1 MYPQNFKFTKDHEWA
16 KVEGEF
22 AVIGISDFAQ
32 NHLGDVVY
40 VDLPAVGTK
49 LAVHQ
54 AIGTIESVKA
64 VSEVFSPVSG
74 EVVETNAGLADA
86 PETINQDPH
95 GKGWILKLKMANKGD
110 SDALMAASDY
120 EKYLEGLEH

>member
-1 MYPQNFKFTKDHEWA
+1 MYPQDFKFTKDHEWV
-16 KVEGEF
+16 KVDGDI
-22 AVIGISDFAQ
+22 AVVGISDFAQ
-32 NHLGDVVY
+32 KHLGDVVF
-40 VDLPAVGTK
+40 VELPAVGTK

-74 EVVETNAGLADA
+74 DVIETNAGLADT

-95 GKGWILKLKMANKGD
+95 GAGWILKMKLSNKGD
-110 SDALMAASDY
+110 LAALMATADY